1 MEHKPENGQAGAEV
15 TITPAMVVAGVKR
28 IRKSL
33 GESSLGS
40 GDAVVVLE
48 VLETALLARK
58 GGTGNSLTP
67 SSRQQIL
74 VDSLRCL

>member
-1 MEHKPENGQAGAEV
+1 MPRQASAQDEIE
-15 TITPAMVVAGVKR
+15 ITSAMVVAGVKR

-58 GGTGNSLTP
+58 GGAGSSLSP

-74 VDSLRCL
+74 VDSLRYL